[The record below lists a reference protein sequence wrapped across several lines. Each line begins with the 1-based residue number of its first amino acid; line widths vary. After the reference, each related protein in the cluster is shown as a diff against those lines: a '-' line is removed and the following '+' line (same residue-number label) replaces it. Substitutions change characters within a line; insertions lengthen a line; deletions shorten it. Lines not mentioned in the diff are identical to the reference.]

1 MVVLNGRKI
10 LFVLGI
16 ITMFV
21 FTYVVTIANANK
33 ISKNSNQSIATV
45 ALPVDSKVII
55 IDAGHGVPDE
65 GAESSTRNY
74 RSRKQFKNSI
84 KSTKFIRTIWCNGN
98 TH

>member
-21 FTYVVTIANANK
+21 FTYVVTIANTNNV
-33 ISKNSNQSIATV
+33 SKNNNESIATV
-45 ALPVDSKVII
+45 ALPVNNKVII

-74 RSRKQFKNSI
+74 RSRK
-84 KSTKFIRTIWCNGN
+84 
-98 TH
+98 